1 MLFYLD
7 KRRNTEYNKQAVK
20 NQFAFPRC
28 DMVATVVIAVITIIL
43 FLVSVIFFPCVG
55 KKRKFK
61 IYPLIPLAGGAF
73 TVVLGNLSIER
84 LVTAFTENTSVNPIK
99 ILVLFLSM
107 TVYSLILDRTGFFA
121 YISGVV
127 LKKAGDSQIRIF
139 ISVYAVISVLTVF
152 TSNDIVIL
160 TFTPF
165 ICNFCKAAKIDAVP
179 YLIMEFVT
187 ANTWSLFLL
196 IGNPTNIYISG
207 AFGISFGAYL
217 SYMALP
223 TVAAGLT
230 SLAVMLLLFRKKL
243 KAPIHTETEITE
255 INDKPLMTVALVH
268 LLACIVLL
276 TVSQYVNAEMWLI
289 SLLAALSV
297 LLCSVAVLKL
307 RHRTLAPLVSAAK
320 GMPFEVIPFVIGMF
334 VIVMGLDSAGVTSA
348 IASYIG
354 GEGAFKYGFLS
365 MLSANLLNNIPM
377 SVFFSKI
384 LAVNSSLTAVYATVV
399 GSNIGAFITPV
410 GALAGIMWSNLIKQ
424 NNVKMSVA
432 QFVRYGV
439 TVGVPTAAAALAVIS
454 IMS

>member
-1 MLFYLD
+1 MI
-7 KRRNTEYNKQAVK
+7 
-20 NQFAFPRC
+20 
-28 DMVATVVIAVITIIL
+28 ATVAIAVITIIL

-55 KKRKFK
+55 KREKIK
-61 IYPLIPLAGGAF
+61 IYPLIPLAGGAL
-73 TVVLGNLSIER
+73 TVAFGGLSMQRIWA
-84 LVTAFTENTSVNPIK
+84 AFTENTSVNPIK

-121 YISGVV
+121 YISGAV
-127 LKKAGDSQIRIF
+127 LKKAGDSQMRIF

-207 AFGISFGAYL
+207 AFGISFGEYL
-217 SYMALP
+217 AYMALP

-243 KAPIHTETEITE
+243 GAPIHTETEITE
-255 INDKPLMTVALVH
+255 INDKPLMAVALVH
-268 LLACIVLL
+268 LLVCIVLL
-276 TVSQYVNAEMWLI
+276 AVSQYVNTEMWLI
-289 SLLAALSV
+289 SLFTALSA
-297 LLCSVAVLKL
+297 LLCSAVVLKIRRKRL
-307 RHRTLAPLVSAAK
+307 TPLASAVK
-320 GMPFEVIPFVIGMF
+320 GMPFEVIPFIIGMF
-334 VIVMGLDSAGVTSA
+334 VIVMGLDGAGVTLA
-348 IASYIG
+348 IANRIG
-354 GEGAFKYGFLS
+354 GEGVFKYGFLS

-384 LAVNSSLTAVYATVV
+384 LEVSPSLPTVYATVV
-399 GSNIGAFITPV
+399 GSNTGAFITPV
-410 GALAGIMWSNLIKQ
+410 GALAGIMWSNLIKR

-432 QFVRYGV
+432 QFVCYGAA
-439 TVGVPTAAAALAVIS
+439 VGVPTTAAALAVIS
-454 IMS
+454 IIN